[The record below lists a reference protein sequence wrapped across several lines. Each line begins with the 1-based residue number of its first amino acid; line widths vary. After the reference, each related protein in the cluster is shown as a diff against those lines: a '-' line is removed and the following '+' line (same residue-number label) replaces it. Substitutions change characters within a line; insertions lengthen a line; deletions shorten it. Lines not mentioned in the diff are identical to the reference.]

1 MRYNERKKCPFFL
14 FVQNPRAAKD
24 TGAVTC
30 NHASPNIGKEYRGR
44 IEGIK
49 KHCDEG
55 EYISQSHSKKCRIL
69 TNFLKE
75 SSYQETLV

>member
-1 MRYNERKKCPFFL
+1 MRVERKECPFFQ
-14 FVQNPRAAKD
+14 FIQNP
-24 TGAVTC
+24 TC
-30 NHASPNIGKEYRGR
+30 EPGRGTMACTHASPNIGEEHKL
-44 IEGIK
+44 EGHPTK
-49 KHCDEG
+49 KSCDEG